1 MDRSLL
7 MGGRKLSGKG
17 RKMAMDSDITG
28 LVGLLGSLILI
39 TIYIFAVRTK
49 SVRRVGEI
57 PRNAQPNFNVSGQ
70 PVIGTRIL
78 ATRYGNDDTLEAD
91 ENYYYFTHDT
101 GGDLCAQVQKNPK
114 ESVKSRWLR
123 RSTQNKH
130 SWVG

>member
-1 MDRSLL
+1 
-7 MGGRKLSGKG
+7 
-17 RKMAMDSDITG
+17 MDSDITG

-57 PRNAQPNFNVSGQ
+57 PRNAQPNSNVSGQ

-101 GGDLCAQVQKNPK
+101 GGDLCAWKFKKPKRVSEKQMVEAFNTKQAFLGWIESKGADPQVTP
-114 ESVKSRWLR
+114 W
-123 RSTQNKH
+123 
-130 SWVG
+130 W

>member
-1 MDRSLL
+1 
-7 MGGRKLSGKG
+7 
-17 RKMAMDSDITG
+17 MDSDITG

-70 PVIGTRIL
+70 VIGTRIL

-101 GGDLCAQVQKNPK
+101 GGDRSSKPKRVSEKQMVEAFNTKQAFLGWIESKGADPQVTP
-114 ESVKSRWLR
+114 W
-123 RSTQNKH
+123 
-130 SWVG
+130 W